1 LIKKSGEIMSL
12 KEIEKLREKVEK
24 DPNSKLFVP
33 LAEEYKKEGM
43 LDDAIQVLLTGI
55 ERQPGYM
62 SARVSLGKIYLEKGM
77 PGEARTEFE
86 NVIKSIP
93 DNLYAHKKLAEIYR
107 DSGETELAIK
117 SYKMILK
124 LNSMDEDAMTS
135 LHDLEAGSGPGGASE
150 PVAGDRASSEE
161 DLLEAHIHE
170 ATSEDAVAD
179 DFQEKDVRDA
189 AAGPGQDDD
198 ELNAFKE
205 SLFGGA
211 DAGDDMPEE
220 IIAEELPETEATAD
234 SAFAAV
240 DAPAEDEAVEIEEI
254 PMGDDEVIPEDL
266 YESEDIV
273 SGVPFATGAAGES
286 KKEDEGEV
294 GSDSIEEADRKVA
307 EGDYGGAIR
316 IYRKA
321 LSDNPDDKRALQR
334 LEELRSLLGMLGKGK
349 EELIAGLEGFLEGI
363 HKRHDEFL
371 GRT

>member
-24 DPNSKLFVP
+24 DSNSKLFVP

-77 PGEARTEFE
+77 PGEARAEFE

-135 LHDLEAGSGPGGASE
+135 LHDLEAGSGQGEASE
-150 PVAGDRASSEE
+150 PVAGDRASEEE

-170 ATSEDAVAD
+170 APSEEVAPD
-179 DFQEKDVRDA
+179 DFQEKDVHDA

-198 ELNAFKE
+198 LNAFKE
-205 SLFGGA
+205 SLFGGG
-211 DAGDDMPEE
+211 DAGDSMPEE
-220 IIAEELPETEATAD
+220 IIAEELPETEETAD

-240 DAPAEDEAVEIEEI
+240 DTPAKDEAFDIEEI
-254 PMGDDEVIPEDL
+254 PMGDEEIIPEDL

-273 SGVPFATGAAGES
+273 SSVPFAAEAAGEG
-286 KKEDEGEV
+286 KKEDAGEV
-294 GSDSIEEADRKVA
+294 GSDSIEAADRKVS

-316 IYRKA
+316 IYRKV
-321 LSDNPDDKRALQR
+321 LSDNPDDKRTLQR